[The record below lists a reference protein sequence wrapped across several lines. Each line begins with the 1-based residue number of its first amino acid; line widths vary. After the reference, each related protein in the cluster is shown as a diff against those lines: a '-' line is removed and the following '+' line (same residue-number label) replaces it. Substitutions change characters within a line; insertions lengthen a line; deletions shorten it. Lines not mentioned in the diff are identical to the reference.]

1 MAPDAKLGI
10 ITADSCSLDNIL
22 LEAMGIPL
30 SDQLKVI
37 GLQDEVYFKKGILD
51 EVGILDTE
59 KLEKEVVKA
68 AKQLLADDVT
78 IKSILLEC
86 SCLPPYGAAVQ
97 KAVGVPVFDY
107 ITMINFVFSAVV
119 KQKFEGYM

>member
-1 MAPDAKLGI
+1 M
-10 ITADSCSLDNIL
+10 
-22 LEAMGIPL
+22 
-30 SDQLKVI
+30 I

-51 EVGILDTE
+51 EVGVLDTE
-59 KLEKEVVKA
+59 KLEKEVVKD
-68 AKQLLADDVT
+68 AKQCIADDATV
-78 IKSILLEC
+78 KAVLLEC
-86 SCLPPYGAAVQ
+86 SCLPPYGAAIQ